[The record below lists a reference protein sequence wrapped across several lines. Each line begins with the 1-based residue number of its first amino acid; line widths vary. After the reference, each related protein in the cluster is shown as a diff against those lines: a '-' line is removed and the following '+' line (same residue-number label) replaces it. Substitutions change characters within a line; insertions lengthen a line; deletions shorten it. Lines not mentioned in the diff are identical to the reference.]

1 MAANMNRNEKE
12 NGLPILYPLA
22 GQAKKSSRSAGV
34 GGGLSCAVGNCFAQ
48 QTNGRRATL
57 TPSPMAKIG
66 HQGLTAEDKENSN
79 IEAALEGIATLKEVL
94 SRKNSAHELDVEVT
108 SKSLRMRHNHV
119 KPPRA
124 DTPPV
129 RILAK
134 LENIMSESARPSPNQ
149 SASEASSAFTLK
161 DAVAGVGTPGST
173 PTHANATAQQGHMQV
188 TPPTANS
195 AAFGG
200 FVDLGPL
207 NSSSSSAHTPVKQVS
222 PLAKG
227 VHDGSPTSMLVHSL
241 FLKAQERAGGASDG
255 EAGGKGLGGR
265 AQAVA
270 GFLGA
275 LALVALCRMAGG
287 SRTRRRI

>member
-1 MAANMNRNEKE
+1 
-12 NGLPILYPLA
+12 
-22 GQAKKSSRSAGV
+22 
-34 GGGLSCAVGNCFAQ
+34 
-48 QTNGRRATL
+48 
-57 TPSPMAKIG
+57 
-66 HQGLTAEDKENSN
+66 
-79 IEAALEGIATLKEVL
+79 
-94 SRKNSAHELDVEVT
+94 
-108 SKSLRMRHNHV
+108 MRHNHV

-207 NSSSSSAHTPVKQVS
+207 HSSSSSAHTPVKQVS

-241 FLKAQERAGGASDG
+241 FLKAQEGAGGASDG

>member
-1 MAANMNRNEKE
+1 
-12 NGLPILYPLA
+12 
-22 GQAKKSSRSAGV
+22 
-34 GGGLSCAVGNCFAQ
+34 
-48 QTNGRRATL
+48 
-57 TPSPMAKIG
+57 
-66 HQGLTAEDKENSN
+66 
-79 IEAALEGIATLKEVL
+79 
-94 SRKNSAHELDVEVT
+94 
-108 SKSLRMRHNHV
+108 MRHNHV

-173 PTHANATAQQGHMQV
+173 PTHANAMAQQGHMQV

-207 NSSSSSAHTPVKQVS
+207 HSSSSSAHTPVKQVS

-227 VHDGSPTSMLVHSL
+227 VHDPGPSTI
-241 FLKAQERAGGASDG
+241 FENNYT
-255 EAGGKGLGGR
+255 
-265 AQAVA
+265 
-270 GFLGA
+270 
-275 LALVALCRMAGG
+275 LVAK
-287 SRTRRRI
+287 